1 MNDYAHFDRQIESA
15 LSAIEGA
22 SSLVHAHKVAAVRK
36 LRFKFEDKF
45 LNHHASLYSLGE
57 DLERIQRELHQIK
70 IDGIRALPDE
80 ADDTYT

>member
-1 MNDYAHFDRQIESA
+1 MTDYAHFDRQIESA

-22 SSLVHAHKVAAVRK
+22 SSLVQAQKIAAVQIQRSK
-36 LRFKFEDKF
+36 SKKF
-45 LNHHASLYSLGE
+45 LNHYARLYSLGE